1 MSKCTVFVPLFL
13 LVLDVLSAVAPSAG
27 SLLPWLDRRDSSL
40 SEQITDPF
48 KILEYVPFGL
58 DHDDVAMLALARVD
72 WRETPN
78 SHEIVIDVPGMK
90 KEDLKIEVE
99 DNRIL
104 RVSGERKREEEE
116 KKGEHWHRVERSYGK
131 FWRQFRMPENA
142 NLESIKAKLE
152 NGVLMLTF
160 EKLAPEKIK
169 GPKIVSI
176 EGEGEGK
183 EKLGIAKS

>member
-13 LVLDVLSAVAPSAG
+13 LVLVVLSVVAPSAG
-27 SLLPWLDRRDSSL
+27 SRLPWLDRRDSSL

-58 DHDDVAMLALARVD
+58 DHDDVAMVALARVD

-90 KEDLKIEVE
+90 KE
-99 DNRIL
+99 
-104 RVSGERKREEEE
+104 EEE
-116 KKGEHWHRVERSYGK
+116 KKGEHWHRVEQSYGK
-131 FWRQFRMPENA
+131 FWKQFRMPENA
-142 NLESIKAKLE
+142 DLESIKAKLE
-152 NGVLMLTF
+152 NGVLTLTF
-160 EKLAPEKIK
+160 AKLAPEKIK
-169 GPKIVSI
+169 GPKVVSI

-183 EKLGIAKS
+183 EKIGVAKS

>member
-13 LVLDVLSAVAPSAG
+13 LVVLVVLNAVAPSAG

-78 SHEIVIDVPGMK
+78 SHEIVIDVPG
-90 KEDLKIEVE
+90 KISLQLL
-99 DNRIL
+99 I
-104 RVSGERKREEEE
+104 
-116 KKGEHWHRVERSYGK
+116 
-131 FWRQFRMPENA
+131 
-142 NLESIKAKLE
+142 
-152 NGVLMLTF
+152 T
-160 EKLAPEKIK
+160 
-169 GPKIVSI
+169 
-176 EGEGEGK
+176 
-183 EKLGIAKS
+183 

>member
-1 MSKCTVFVPLFL
+1 MSKSSVLVSVL
-13 LVLDVLSAVAPSAG
+13 LVVLVVSAAAPSVA
-27 SLLPWLDRRDSSL
+27 SLLPWLDRRGSAL

-58 DHDDVAMLALARVD
+58 DHDDVAMMSLARVD

-78 SHEIVIDVPGMK
+78 SHEIIIDVPGMK

-116 KKGEHWHRVERSYGK
+116 KKGEHYHRVERSYGK

-142 NLESIKAKLE
+142 DLGSIKAKLE
-152 NGVLMLTF
+152 NGVLTLSF
-160 EKLAPEKIK
+160 AKLAPEKIK
-169 GPKIVSI
+169 GPRVVTI
-176 EGEGEGK
+176 EGDVDKK
-183 EKLGIAKS
+183 EKICVAKS